1 MLPGFQ
7 LDLLLIYFVYG
18 LAFFSMGLL
27 MLMEAGRSPLL
38 AEARTLRPLAAFGIS
53 HGLHEWL
60 ELFILQAEHL
70 GAVLPEGLVLFRLAL
85 LVFSFLSLL
94 AYGVQILRPAT
105 RLPAVDAWVGAGAF
119 LLYLGSMFFVGHT
132 QADFWV
138 RIRTGDA
145 LARYFLAVPGGLL
158 AAGALSYSSR
168 RARQE
173 QRRVLADALRWSA
186 AGMAGYALL
195 QIFVSPAPFY
205 PASVVNDALVKTA
218 LGVPVQLLRTV
229 VAVVVTVGLLRAI
242 QVAEDERQRQLFEA
256 QQARLEAMQ
265 RAQEAMEHRDRLRRH
280 LLRRIV
286 LAQEEERTR
295 IAHELHDETAQIL
308 TASTLTLASLRAHLE
323 DRPRELE
330 LADRL
335 QDLARQMSV
344 SLRRLVHDLR
354 PAQLDDLGIWA
365 ALEYLADTARTRLG
379 LDVTL
384 RLEGERR
391 RMLPLVET
399 VIFRIAQ
406 EALTNAARHAHS
418 KQVEVYLR
426 IDPDDVYLRVQ
437 DRGSGFEVGK
447 VLARSVGS
455 GVAGM
460 RERAEAVGAQFNI
473 QARPGSGTIVE
484 VSIPCSEQEMHD
496 DFSRATD
503 LAEPQENS
511 L

>member
-27 MLMEAGRSPLL
+27 MLMEAGRAPLL

-70 GAVLPEGLVLFRLAL
+70 GAVLPAGLALFRLAL

-94 AYGVQILRPAT
+94 AYGVQMLRPAT
-105 RLPAVDAWVGAGAF
+105 RVAGVDAWVGIGAF
-119 LLYLGSMFFVGHT
+119 VLYLGSVFLVGRAH
-132 QADFWV
+132 QDFWA
-138 RIRTGDA
+138 RIHVADA

-158 AAGALSYSSR
+158 AAGALSYIGQ

-186 AGMAGYALL
+186 AGMAGYAVL

-205 PASVVNDALVKTA
+205 PAAVVNSAGVKA
-218 LGVPVQLLRTV
+218 VLGVPVQLLRTV
-229 VAVVVTVGLLRAI
+229 VAVIVTIGLLRAT
-242 QVAEDERQRQLFEA
+242 QVAESERRRQLFEA
-256 QQARLEAMQ
+256 QQARLDALQ

-308 TASTLTLASLRAHLE
+308 TASSLTLASLRARLE
-323 DRPRELE
+323 GRPQE
-330 LADRL
+330 LALVDRL
-335 QDLARQMSV
+335 QDLARQMSA

-365 ALEYLADTARTRLG
+365 ALEYLADTARHQFG

-391 RMLPLVET
+391 RMAPLVET

-406 EALTNAARHAHS
+406 ESLTNAARHAHS

-426 IDPDDVYLRVQ
+426 VEPEDIYLRVQ
-437 DRGSGFEVGK
+437 DQGSGFAVGD
-447 VLARSVGS
+447 VLARSTGS
-455 GVAGM
+455 GLAGM
-460 RERAEAVGAQFNI
+460 RERAEAVGAQFSV
-473 QARPGSGTIVE
+473 QAQPGSGTIVE
-484 VSIPCSEQEMHD
+484 VSIPCAGQEMD
-496 DFSRATD
+496 DDLLEATD
-503 LAEPQENS
+503 LAEQQERS